1 MSQYYQYDTSRTAR
15 HFNFYVS
22 SKYQCNGLWFD
33 PTGARIYDL
42 PRMRVWSDRGS
53 NLRSTAHEGLIRQG
67 LESTIYRTWG
77 FDPTGARIS
86 DLPHMRVWSDRGSN
100 LRSTA
105 HEGLIRQG
113 LESTIYRTWGFDQT
127 GARISDLP
135 HMRVWSDRGSN
146 LRSTAHEGLIRHGF
160 ESTIYR
166 KWGFGPTGAHFW
178 WWVKGRQNMRTGF
191 FTHISRQNS
200 GGLSVFKQYFTSEQF
215 AGWFALFHQHSSD
228 GGYFR

>member
-33 PTGARIYDL
+33 PTGARIYDI

-67 LESTIYRTWG
+67 L
-77 FDPTGARIS
+77 
-86 DLPHMRVWSDRGSN
+86 
-100 LRSTA
+100 
-105 HEGLIRQG
+105 
-113 LESTIYRTWGFDQT
+113 
-127 GARISDLP
+127 
-135 HMRVWSDRGSN
+135 
-146 LRSTAHEGLIRHGF
+146 